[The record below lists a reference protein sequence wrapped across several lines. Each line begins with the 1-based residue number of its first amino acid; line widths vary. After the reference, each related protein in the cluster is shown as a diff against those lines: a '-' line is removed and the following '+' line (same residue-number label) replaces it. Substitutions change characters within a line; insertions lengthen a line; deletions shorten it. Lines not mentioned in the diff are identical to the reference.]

1 MNKKKKGLNLADYI
15 APFYRSVRGSHSKLI
30 GQSKLLL
37 LIISIVLVSGCA
49 TTRPRDTDTSFEK
62 NDPYEKVNRKSYKVT
77 DWVDRK
83 VMEPIAD
90 VYIDYIPVKVQRS
103 VSHFYDNLSYPNV
116 VLNVFLQGKV
126 RQGFEDSARFLVNST
141 VGIAGLFDVASRMG
155 LPQHDEDFGQT
166 LGVWGVDANTY
177 VFIPLLGP
185 SSNRDIAAIPVR
197 VLTNV
202 MFYSFLFGVGLPVT
216 VPLGILDAIDT
227 RARLSGPMKIRD
239 EAALEPYLFVRD
251 AYLQQRKHLVYDG
264 NMPPE
269 AYEDLTDEESPAE
282 SPAKEEPPEKEIPK
296 NEPPAK

>member
-1 MNKKKKGLNLADYI
+1 MATVI
-15 APFYRSVRGSHSKLI
+15 AEKLISHSR
-30 GQSKLLL
+30 LLL
-37 LIISIVLVSGCA
+37 LIIGIVLVSGCA
-49 TTRPRDTDTSFEK
+49 TTRPRDTDTSFDK
-62 NDPYEKVNRKSYKVT
+62 IDPYEKANRKSYAFT

-83 VMEPIAD
+83 IMEPVAD

-126 RQGFEDSARFLVNST
+126 RQGFQDSARFLVNST

-227 RARLSGPMKIRD
+227 RARLSGPMRIRD

-251 AYLQQRKHLVYDG
+251 AYLQQRKHLIYDG

-269 AYEDLTDEESPAE
+269 AYEDLIDEESQRKK
-282 SPAKEEPPEKEIPK
+282 SP
-296 NEPPAK
+296 

>member
-1 MNKKKKGLNLADYI
+1 
-15 APFYRSVRGSHSKLI
+15 
-30 GQSKLLL
+30 
-37 LIISIVLVSGCA
+37 
-49 TTRPRDTDTSFEK
+49 
-62 NDPYEKVNRKSYKVT
+62 
-77 DWVDRK
+77 
-83 VMEPIAD
+83 MEPIAD
-90 VYIDYIPVKVQRS
+90 TYIDYVPVRIQRS

-126 RQGFEDSARFLVNST
+126 RQGFQDSARFLVNST
-141 VGIAGLFDVASRMG
+141 VGIAGLFDVASRIG

-185 SSNRDIAAIPVR
+185 SSNRDIAGIPVR

-239 EAALEPYLFVRD
+239 EAAVEPYLFVRD
-251 AYLQQRKHLVYDG
+251 AYLQQRKHLIYDG
-264 NMPPE
+264 SMPPE
-269 AYEDLTDEESPAE
+269 AYEDLIDEESPGKK
-282 SPAKEEPPEKEIPK
+282 SP
-296 NEPPAK
+296 

>member
-1 MNKKKKGLNLADYI
+1 M
-15 APFYRSVRGSHSKLI
+15 
-30 GQSKLLL
+30 
-37 LIISIVLVSGCA
+37 LVSGCA

-62 NDPYEKVNRKSYKVT
+62 IDPYEKVNRKSYKFT
-77 DWVDRK
+77 DWADRK
-83 VMEPIAD
+83 IMEPIAD
-90 VYIDYIPVKVQRS
+90 TYIDYVPVRIQRS

-126 RQGFEDSARFLVNST
+126 RQGFQDSARFLVNST
-141 VGIAGLFDVASRMG
+141 AGIAGLFDVASRIG

-185 SSNRDIAAIPVR
+185 SSNRDIAGIPVR

-251 AYLQQRKHLVYDG
+251 AYLQQRKHLIYDG

-269 AYEDLTDEESPAE
+269 AYEDLTEEEP
-282 SPAKEEPPEKEIPK
+282 PAKEEPRKKKSRKK
-296 NEPPAK
+296 NLRRSSVRQVVRATDAEREQY

>member
-1 MNKKKKGLNLADYI
+1 MNKKKKGLNLADNI
-15 APFYRSVRGSHSKLI
+15 APFYRSIRI

-37 LIISIVLVSGCA
+37 LIISIVLLSGCA
-49 TTRPRDTDTSFEK
+49 TVRPRDTDTSFEK
-62 NDPYEKVNRKSYKVT
+62 IDPYEKANRKSYAFT
-77 DWVDRK
+77 DWADRK
-83 VMEPIAD
+83 IMEPIAD
-90 VYIDYIPVKVQRS
+90 TYIDYVPVRIQRS

-126 RQGFEDSARFLVNST
+126 RQGFQDSARFLVNST
-141 VGIAGLFDVASRMG
+141 VGIAGLFDVASRIG

-185 SSNRDIAAIPVR
+185 SSNRDIAGIPVR

-227 RARLSGPMKIRD
+227 RARLSGPMRIRD
-239 EAALEPYLFVRD
+239 EAAVEPYLFVRD
-251 AYLQQRKHLVYDG
+251 AYLQQRKHLIYDG

-269 AYEDLTDEESPAE
+269 AYEDLIDEESQRKK
-282 SPAKEEPPEKEIPK
+282 SP
-296 NEPPAK
+296 

>member
-1 MNKKKKGLNLADYI
+1 M
-15 APFYRSVRGSHSKLI
+15 
-30 GQSKLLL
+30 LLH
-37 LIISIVLVSGCA
+37 VL
-49 TTRPRDTDTSFEK
+49 
-62 NDPYEKVNRKSYKVT
+62 
-77 DWVDRK
+77 
-83 VMEPIAD
+83 
-90 VYIDYIPVKVQRS
+90 
-103 VSHFYDNLSYPNV
+103 
-116 VLNVFLQGKV
+116 
-126 RQGFEDSARFLVNST
+126 
-141 VGIAGLFDVASRMG
+141 G

-251 AYLQQRKHLVYDG
+251 AYLQQRKHLIYDG

-269 AYEDLTDEESPAE
+269 AYEDLTDRRIPSERRTPG
-282 SPAKEEPPEKEIPK
+282 KRNPEKRTSGEVVCGRCAQLPEREFCWISRT
-296 NEPPAK
+296 A